1 MWITSYGLMK
11 TGRCEVQGWF
21 TLQDKLL
28 FLKGKSLRQI
38 LIVEFMRS
46 ERTCGREYGKR
57 QTIIVCL
64 ALIIFLVWTVTCEG
78 KDKSITRFVSQDQ
91 GKALSISSSKMT
103 LNNQMNTIVFEGDV
117 IIEQEAM
124 TLKADAVDV
133 VFEPASDRENGLIE
147 GVERKRTLSTITATG
162 DIKFIQGDRTVYAN
176 TVVYFK
182 KDEKMVF
189 TGSPRI
195 LERQDEL
202 KGKKITVFILEDRV
216 VVEVGEAIIHPK

>member
-1 MWITSYGLMK
+1 
-11 TGRCEVQGWF
+11 
-21 TLQDKLL
+21 
-28 FLKGKSLRQI
+28 
-38 LIVEFMRS
+38 MRS
-46 ERTCGREYGKR
+46 GRTFVREFGKR
-57 QTIIVCL
+57 QTIVIYI
-64 ALIIFLVWTVTCEG
+64 ALLLLLVRAVTCEG
-78 KDKSITRFVSQDQ
+78 QDNSITRFISQDQ
-91 GKALSISSSKMT
+91 GRALSISSSKMT

-162 DIKFIQGDRTVYAN
+162 DIKFIQGDRTIYAN

-216 VVEVGEAIIHPK
+216 VVEGGEAIIHPK

>member
-1 MWITSYGLMK
+1 
-11 TGRCEVQGWF
+11 
-21 TLQDKLL
+21 
-28 FLKGKSLRQI
+28 
-38 LIVEFMRS
+38 MRS
-46 ERTCGREYGKR
+46 GKTYGRECGKQ
-57 QTIIVCL
+57 QTIIVCIALFILL
-64 ALIIFLVWTVTCEG
+64 AWPVACRGTDE
-78 KDKSITRFVSQDQ
+78 SIAKFVSQDQ
-91 GKALSISSSKMT
+91 GRALSISSSKMT
-103 LNNQMNTIVFEGDV
+103 LNNQMNTIIFEGDV

-162 DIKFIQGDRTVYAN
+162 DIKFIQGDRTIYAN

-202 KGKKITVFILEDRV
+202 KGKKITVYILEDRV
-216 VVEVGEAIIHPK
+216 VVEGGEAIIHPK